1 MTIFRENEPTVP
13 IQLVLHVYTSI
24 SCLLASFDVDCC
36 AIAYDPTAK
45 KVWCTRCLR
54 LLVGVPCFSPRRPE
68 VCSITQKS
76 RRCKRAVVHRANIFD
91 TYVLSRSYCERLE
104 RSLCSGGVLLSLLCE
119 RLEKYA
125 NRGFAIAVPG
135 YEEVSLSRRLLG
147 ATYFFVDR
155 FGLLLRVDSPAPPAN
170 AVMSLGYPDMKTLN
184 LHYTRA
190 VRTTIVKDLA
200 RLVILSRGAFERLN
214 LPSEQPL
221 CATCQKPCVPEGG
234 PHVAVPV
241 LGQLPG
247 ECFLLYGVKHA
258 AAHQQSSSQST
269 SARGDGEGCDDD
281 EDGDDDEE
289 GGAEDEHEC
298 YDKVN
303 ERDAPVFLFLGRSL
317 RVGAEGSKRQKR
329 GAACRAVH
337 DP

>member
-1 MTIFRENEPTVP
+1 MHEAP
-13 IQLVLHVYTSI
+13 
-24 SCLLASFDVDCC
+24 LAR
-36 AIAYDPTAK
+36 
-45 KVWCTRCLR
+45 W
-54 LLVGVPCFSPRRPE
+54 
-68 VCSITQKS
+68 
-76 RRCKRAVVHRANIFD
+76 
-91 TYVLSRSYCERLE
+91 
-104 RSLCSGGVLLSLLCE
+104 RSLLFSSPPRGVFHNPEIQEVQARSRTSGQHLRHLCAFEELLREAGAFALFGRVLVSLLCE

-135 YEEVSLSRRLLG
+135 YEEASLSRRLLG

-190 VRTTIVKDLA
+190 VRTTVVKDLA

-258 AAHQQSSSQST
+258 AARQQSSSQST
-269 SARGDGEGCDDD
+269 SAGGDGEGCDDE
-281 EDGDDDEE
+281 EDGDEDEE

-303 ERDAPVFLFLGRSL
+303 ERDAPGFLFLGRSL